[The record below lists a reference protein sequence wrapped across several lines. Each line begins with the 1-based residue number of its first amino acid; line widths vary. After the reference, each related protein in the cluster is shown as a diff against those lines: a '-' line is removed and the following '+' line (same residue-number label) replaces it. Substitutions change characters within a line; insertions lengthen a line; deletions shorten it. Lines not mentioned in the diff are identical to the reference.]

1 MSIGVIPD
9 GLAIQGSGSPKLKL
23 TGTLAKIRQA
33 LMILEYRSPRGF
45 IGRDFMY
52 GELQSKSLLRQ
63 AQTELDVRMSCGDQ
77 QVGTLLRFDL
87 GRFDPATDSEWILPD
102 ALCLNTTRPN
112 YGGNRRRLLVQ
123 PNRINQSF
131 LFTNWAGGKEY
142 SAEDPEEYSCD
153 SQSQD
158 IPVGKCQPS
167 SGMPGEGVAI
177 YGHKDRE
184 GTWFS
189 VPAEA
194 QKCDATRE
202 HSICG

>member
-1 MSIGVIPD
+1 MDFAGR
-9 GLAIQGSGSPKLKL
+9 
-23 TGTLAKIRQA
+23 TLF
-33 LMILEYRSPRGF
+33 EY
-45 IGRDFMY
+45 D
-52 GELQSKSLLRQ
+52 
-63 AQTELDVRMSCGDQ
+63 
-77 QVGTLLRFDL
+77 
-87 GRFDPATDSEWILPD
+87 
-102 ALCLNTTRPN
+102 TRPN

-153 SQSQD
+153 SQSQN

-202 HSICG
+202 HSICGYYVEFEKPEGENPIKFAHHVKLDMGRFCEFCQSSNQPAG